1 MDFSQACVV
10 QLRENVDSE
19 YIRNTKSSVIL
30 QQFFLHVKCYKHAKR
45 NLFYQIVI
53 WVLAEHLLMLT
64 KNEVYSQ
71 RRQYKYKNAIYAAY
85 NIK

>member
-53 WVLAEHLLMLT
+53 
-64 KNEVYSQ
+64 
-71 RRQYKYKNAIYAAY
+71 
-85 NIK
+85 

>member
-1 MDFSQACVV
+1 MDFSQACVA

-19 YIRNTKSSVIL
+19 HIRNTKSSVIL

-64 KNEVYSQ
+64 KMKFIRNEGSTSTKM
-71 RRQYKYKNAIYAAY
+71 QYMQHTI
-85 NIK
+85 